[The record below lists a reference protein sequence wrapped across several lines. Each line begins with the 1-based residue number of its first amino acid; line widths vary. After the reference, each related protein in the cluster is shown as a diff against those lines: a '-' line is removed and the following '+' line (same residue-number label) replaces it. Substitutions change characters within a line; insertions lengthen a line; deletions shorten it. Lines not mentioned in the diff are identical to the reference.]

1 MSGSRKGQPAEIARI
16 DAFEEDQDKDIAFL
30 AMWFWRPERLGKQ
43 LPAAFRE
50 DWHGRELFLQVGKAA
65 DENYAET
72 VELCP
77 VTIHML
83 EQRPNEAA
91 LSSFAEAPHT
101 FFCWRGWNPVT
112 KSVVALPSSG
122 QNETATGAH
131 TDPDAAAPAAA
142 PPAAT
147 ARVRRNKQAERLTAL
162 ERQVEEQQSQI
173 AELSAKLD
181 SMSSLLQRVAEVEEQ
196 INLNA

>member
-1 MSGSRKGQPAEIARI
+1 MPIDWDARLDARGYHALPVAREDNVVSWNGSTRLEDSVVVGDAITVADPTDHTQQRTLHVGDFIFMSGSRKGQPAEIARI

-50 DWHGRELFLQVGKAA
+50 DWHERELYLQVGKAA

-83 EQRPNEAA
+83 EQRP
-91 LSSFAEAPHT
+91 T
-101 FFCWRGWNPVT
+101 T
-112 KSVVALPSSG
+112 
-122 QNETATGAH
+122 
-131 TDPDAAAPAAA
+131 
-142 PPAAT
+142 
-147 ARVRRNKQAERLTAL
+147 
-162 ERQVEEQQSQI
+162 RQH
-173 AELSAKLD
+173 
-181 SMSSLLQRVAEVEEQ
+181 
-196 INLNA
+196 